1 MNKRLYWVVSLLIAL
16 SMILAACQTTP
27 TQAPAAEE
35 PAAATEAPAAGRTG
49 CGYRSPRC
57 RY

>member
-35 PAAATEAPAAGRTG
+35 PAAATEAPAAEEPAAATEA
-49 CGYRSPRC
+49 PRC
-57 RY
+57 